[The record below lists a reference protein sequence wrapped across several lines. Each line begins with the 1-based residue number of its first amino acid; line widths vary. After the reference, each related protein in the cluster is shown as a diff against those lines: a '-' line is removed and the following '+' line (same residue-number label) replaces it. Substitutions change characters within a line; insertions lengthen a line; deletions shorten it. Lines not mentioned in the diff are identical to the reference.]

1 MFMRFLQIKLRA
13 DVVDKFKKFYQEV
26 VYPELQKMEGCLF
39 ASLMKN
45 GPQPDEFISLTFWD
59 TEKNAELYETS
70 GTFQKLIDQ
79 SSPFFSESA
88 EWKIQ
93 LSENLE
99 LEYKP
104 VATEP
109 SLKKYSVAVQSNN
122 LKGIK
127 AQPTTM
133 YVRIVSLKTQEGKA
147 EEFKKIYLEEIIPSL
162 KATPG
167 CSNIYLTESVAG
179 GNDFISI
186 TIWNSKNDADHYE
199 QSGHFAELLKKVE
212 HTFSH
217 FYRWK
222 MTLEKDYSAF
232 VKTSEDISVE
242 GYSVVLGKNFK

>member
-1 MFMRFLQIKLRA
+1 
-13 DVVDKFKKFYQEV
+13 
-26 VYPELQKMEGCLF
+26 MEGCLF

-59 TEKNAELYETS
+59 TEKNAELYESS

-122 LKGIK
+122 LNGIK

-133 YVRIVSLKTQEGKA
+133 Y
-147 EEFKKIYLEEIIPSL
+147 
-162 KATPG
+162 
-167 CSNIYLTESVAG
+167 LTESVGG
-179 GNDFISI
+179 GNEFISI
-186 TIWNSKNDADHYE
+186 TIWNSKKDADFYE
-199 QSGHFAELLKKVE
+199 QSGLFAELLKKVE

-242 GYSVVLGKNFK
+242 GYSVVLGKSFK